1 MPFSQVVRGA
11 TVIFCSCKMKFWSL
25 LPLSTCRVLQEA
37 PSLELYDEDL
47 PENPGLFEGDIEL
60 SKHQAG

>member
-11 TVIFCSCKMKFWSL
+11 TVTLSSCQMKFWSL
-25 LPLSTCRVLQEA
+25 LPLSTCRVLEEA

-60 SKHQAG
+60 SKVQAG